1 MREEHK
7 SETSLSI
14 GMSSIYEII
23 ALSEFTDL
31 LKNYHLVTHTW
42 LINLNLQGSSF
53 LSIKMHVLRL
63 LKSL

>member
-7 SETSLSI
+7 SEISLSI

-23 ALSEFTDL
+23 ALSESTDL
-31 LKNYHLVTHTW
+31 LKNYHQVTHTW

-53 LSIKMHVLRL
+53 LSIEMHVLRL
-63 LKSL
+63 LKNL

>member
-14 GMSSIYEII
+14 EMSSIYEII